1 MGWMGHYFNALF
13 SSLRRTNSSTR
24 VATPSMMLSKLVT
37 SVVLASTVLALV
49 EGEVKQF
56 FLREPDNQTAI
67 EGEQVGRDL
76 KDNNKGRSFSSIC
89 CGIQRQK
96 IKKNIKTQ
104 TETETNQFLH
114 I

>member
-13 SSLRRTNSSTR
+13 PSLRRTNSRTR
-24 VATPSMMLSKLVT
+24 VATTSMLLPKLVT
-37 SVVLASTVLALV
+37 SVVLASTLLALV

-67 EGEQVGRDL
+67 EGEQVSPNL
-76 KDNNKGRSFSSIC
+76 KDNNKWRSFSSIC

-96 IKKNIKTQ
+96 IKKT
-104 TETETNQFLH
+104 
-114 I
+114 